1 MRIAFTLGAATK
13 VSLALLA
20 SLVALSAG
28 GAAAVA
34 ADEAPRVPEEVAAYF
49 AADLIPRLA
58 DLYGPGA
65 GGEAGID
72 FDESAVVGE
81 ITRVMVFTDD
91 YRSGA
96 DTDVAVE
103 LSNTW
108 VAPITS
114 EPEAASDDAE
124 PQVMQLG
131 LATVW
136 ISPYTNLPELA
147 NFVPSDVLGAA
158 LTGVPEDSM
167 LVHDAEADAWYALA
181 GDQLTPLAQAGAAVN
196 GSPLSL
202 TDAQQTLWAQLE
214 TLPEP
219 RANSGFVI
227 AGLTLAFV
235 VVLLAIFVLVPDRRR
250 SVIDP
255 EVALGFAP
263 SSVPTA
269 PRR

>member
-13 VSLALLA
+13 ASLALLA

-28 GAAAVA
+28 GAAADA
-34 ADEAPRVPEEVAAYF
+34 AESPRVPEEVAAYF

-58 DLYGPGA
+58 DLYGPGVD
-65 GGEAGID
+65 GESGID
-72 FDESAVVGE
+72 FDESAVVGQ

-96 DTDVAVE
+96 DTDLAVE
-103 LSNTW
+103 LSNNW

-114 EPEAASDDAE
+114 EPEPASDGAE
-124 PQVMQLG
+124 PEVVQLG

-136 ISPYTNLPELA
+136 ISPYTNVPELA
-147 NFVPSDVLGAA
+147 NFVPSDTLGAA
-158 LTGVPEDSM
+158 LAAAPEDSM
-167 LVHDAEADAWYALA
+167 LVHDEQADAWYALA
-181 GDQLTPLAQAGAAVN
+181 GDQLTPLAQAGTAVS

-202 TDAQQTLWAQLE
+202 TEAQQTLWAQLE
-214 TLPEP
+214 TLPQP

-263 SSVPTA
+263 SPVSTA